1 MQRDEVNFSD
11 KFDARFGRVPQSD
24 DAEFLGTNA
33 TNANVP
39 NDESVLAR
47 LLIDRLSLL
56 LRNGRVSQSVKE
68 ALRNLLVN
76 ELDVKTPTPPP
87 PPVVSNYASKDRVP
101 PRLET
106 LKRQNQAS
114 TSRDLP
120 PNGLSLSR
128 TPPTISAPLSSM
140 LRREES
146 KNYLTDGAVNPTL
159 ETSTPNFDALTLA
172 YAEQDAAPEK
182 FLGRLRVAESVEKTS
197 SASAEELKFLQKR
210 SALEQATD
218 DAPMWLVSLLAHAFL
233 VLILA
238 FIAIKTDA
246 NQLLEIISE
255 PGFGE
260 QTVLDEAFDPE
271 AKIDDKQEFEF
282 DAANIDVQ
290 SEIVADVP
298 DVSVFHD
305 DDSAKLALAESTLG
319 FEPASSS
326 ETTNWLGTLNGDD
339 LAGRGEAKA
348 VALATGGGTEGSEK
362 AVALALAWLAEHQA
376 PNGAWTFQLDK
387 VPTCGGRCAN
397 AGSNAS
403 INAATAM
410 GLLPFLAAGHTP
422 TTGKYKKVVAKGLN
436 YLTQAGVKTE
446 NGRGYNDSGNMYAH
460 GLATIAL
467 CETYAM
473 LNPKEKS
480 RYRELGYIAQ
490 DALDY
495 IAYAQADDGGWR
507 YQPKQAG
514 DTSVVGWQ
522 MMALKSGQLGGL
534 YVSDAVVR
542 NARDF
547 LQDVVGFDYGS
558 RYNYTEKS
566 GSSNATDSI
575 GLLCRLYL
583 DWRVDNP
590 QLLKGAARLS
600 EIGPQLNNPYYNYYA
615 SQLMHHIGGELWR
628 KWNETTREALI
639 KSQRMEGHERGSW
652 FPENADAHCVEGGR
666 LYATSLNCM
675 ILEVYYRHM
684 PLYRK
689 LEGDS
694 QFPIDVPDQP

>member
-1 MQRDEVNFSD
+1 MQHDESFLDKSD
-11 KFDARFGRVPQSD
+11 ASLERVSRSR
-24 DAEFLGTNA
+24 DAENLGRNA
-33 TNANVP
+33 TSANDS
-39 NDESVLAR
+39 NDESILAR
-47 LLIDRLSLL
+47 LMIDKLALL
-56 LRNGRVSQSVKE
+56 LRNGRVSNDVKE
-68 ALRNLLVN
+68 ALRDLLTN
-76 ELDVKTPTPPP
+76 ELHYKTPTPPP
-87 PPVVSNYASKDRVP
+87 IVSNYSSNACVP
-101 PRLET
+101 SRYET
-106 LKRQNQAS
+106 PKHKKTAPATPILSAS
-114 TSRDLP
+114 TRAPFSKAP
-120 PNGLSLSR
+120 PVLASLSSL
-128 TPPTISAPLSSM
+128 TATSNAPKDYLKDAYVDSIS
-140 LRREES
+140 
-146 KNYLTDGAVNPTL
+146 K
-159 ETSTPNFDALTLA
+159 TSTPNFDELAIA
-172 YAEQDAAPEK
+172 YAVPRATPEI
-182 FLGRLRVAESVEKTS
+182 FLNRLRVVESVKKTS
-197 SASAEELKFLQKR
+197 SASTEELKFLRER
-210 SALEQATD
+210 SALEKATD
-218 DAPMWLVSLLAHAFL
+218 DAPMWLASLLAHAFL
-233 VLILA
+233 VLVLA
-238 FIAIKTDA
+238 FVAINADKK
-246 NQLLEIISE
+246 QQLEIISE
-255 PGFGE
+255 PGFSE
-260 QTVLDEAFDPE
+260 QTVLDEVFDPN
-271 AKIDDKQEFEF
+271 ATIDNNQEIEF
-282 DAANIDVQ
+282 DATNLDVR

-298 DVSVFHD
+298 DVSAFHD
-305 DDSAKLALAESTLG
+305 DGAATLASAESSLG
-319 FEPASSS
+319 FEPIPPG
-326 ETTNWLGTLNGDD
+326 ETTNWLGSLNGDD
-339 LAGRGEAKA
+339 LAGRGEAKG
-348 VALATGGGTEGSEK
+348 VALATSGGTEGSEK

-397 AGSNAS
+397 AGSNDS

-422 TTGKYKKVVAKGLN
+422 TTGKYKRVVAKGLN
-436 YLTQAGVKTE
+436 YLTRVGVISE
-446 NGRGYNDSGNMYAH
+446 YGRGYNDSGNMYAH

-490 DALDY
+490 DALNY

-507 YQPKQAG
+507 YYPKQAG

-534 YVSDAVVR
+534 DVSNDVVR

-547 LQDVVGFDYGS
+547 LQDVVGFDYGC
-558 RYNYTEKS
+558 RYNYMENY

-600 EIGPQLNNPYYNYYA
+600 EIGPQFNNPYYNYYA
-615 SQLMHHIGGELWR
+615 TQLMHNIGGELWR
-628 KWNETTREALI
+628 KWNETTRDELI

-689 LEGDS
+689 LENDS
-694 QFPIDVPDQP
+694 QFPLDVPN